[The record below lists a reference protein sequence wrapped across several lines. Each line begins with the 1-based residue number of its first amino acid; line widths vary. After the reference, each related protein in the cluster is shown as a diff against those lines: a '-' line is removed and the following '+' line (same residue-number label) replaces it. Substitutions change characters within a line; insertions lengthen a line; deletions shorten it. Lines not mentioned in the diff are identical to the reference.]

1 MPDTDLSGLGRDARH
16 LRLDTFVRLRWLAI
30 TGQSAAVVGAQFG
43 LGLPLPFGWCFLVI
57 ATSSWLNLA
66 LRIRFPA
73 SYRLSDD
80 SAALLLAFDIVQL
93 AALLFLTGG
102 LQNPFSLL
110 FLAPVLISATA
121 LPPERT
127 LALGLLAV
135 GLATLLALVH
145 RPLPWF
151 ADGRIELP
159 FLYVSGVWTAI
170 LLGTAFTGV
179 YAWRVAEE
187 TRLLAQALA
196 ATELVL
202 AREQHLSQLDGLA
215 AAAAHELGTPLG
227 TIMVVTKELVRQLG
241 PTASPAVAEDLNLLR
256 EQVDR
261 CRGILGKL
269 TSLDGDGVG
278 FLETVTFSHLV
289 EELVAPQRAL
299 GAALDI
305 SSSGEGPEP
314 AWRRNPGVMF
324 GLANILDNAVDFAEA
339 RVSVEGRWTPERV
352 WIEIRDDGPGF
363 SSEVL
368 LRAGEPYVT
377 TRSHDRPQSGE
388 TVGAGLGLGLFIAKT
403 LIERSGAQLALM
415 NVAAPERPRRRS
427 CASPG
432 RATSSS
438 AARRRDILRNSV
450 SAPPCPRAMPS
461 LYEAQTQEP
470 DDENPKGVPDAHAA
484 RDRGGDRR
492 CRAQRCRSAG
502 RLLRPQPADR
512 RRRQALLRPVSRAPW
527 RAAATTCRSPTAS
540 PTASRPSR
548 PGPPPSR

>member
-1 MPDTDLSGLGRDARH
+1 MYTIQERLAGLDGRARQ

-43 LGLPLPFGWCFLVI
+43 LGLNLPFGWCFLVI
-57 ATSSWLNLA
+57 AASSWLNLA

-73 SYRLSDD
+73 SYRLNAD

-127 LALGLLAV
+127 LALGLLAI

-187 TRLLAQALA
+187 ARLLAQALA

-227 TIMVVTKELVRQLG
+227 TIMVVSKELIRQIG
-241 PTASPAVAEDLNLLR
+241 PDASPAVAEDLALLR

-261 CRGILGKL
+261 CRSILGKL
-269 TSLDGDGVG
+269 TSLGSDGDGDGDGGG
-278 FLETVTFSHLV
+278 FLTTVTFSHLV
-289 EELVAPQRAL
+289 EELAAPQRAL
-299 GAALDI
+299 GVVIDASCRGD
-305 SSSGEGPEP
+305 GPEP
-314 AWRRNPGVMF
+314 FCRRNPGVMF
-324 GLANILDNAVDFAEA
+324 GLGNILDNAADFAQT
-339 RVSVEGRWTPERV
+339 RVSLEGYWNHERV

-363 SSEVL
+363 SAEVL

-377 TRSHDRPQSGE
+377 TRSAEQSPPGGSA
-388 TVGAGLGLGLFIAKT
+388 TVGLGLGLFIAKT
-403 LIERSGAQLALM
+403 LIERSGAQISLSNALGQDRHGAI
-415 NVAAPERPRRRS
+415 VRVSWARHIFERGAVPRHSPEISGSAPLPS
-427 CASPG
+427 
-432 RATSSS
+432 
-438 AARRRDILRNSV
+438 RDI
-450 SAPPCPRAMPS
+450 
-461 LYEAQTQEP
+461 
-470 DDENPKGVPDAHAA
+470 VPI
-484 RDRGGDRR
+484 
-492 CRAQRCRSAG
+492 
-502 RLLRPQPADR
+502 
-512 RRRQALLRPVSRAPW
+512 
-527 RAAATTCRSPTAS
+527 
-540 PTASRPSR
+540 
-548 PGPPPSR
+548 

>member
-1 MPDTDLSGLGRDARH
+1 MIDMSSSGFVRDARH

-57 ATSSWLNLA
+57 ASSSWLNLA

-80 SAALLLAFDIVQL
+80 SAALLLAFDIIQL

-127 LALGLLAV
+127 LALGLLAI

-151 ADGRIELP
+151 ADGRLELP
-159 FLYVSGVWTAI
+159 FLYVSGIWTAI

-179 YAWRVAEE
+179 YAWKVAEE
-187 TRLLAQALA
+187 TRQLAQALA

-227 TIMVVTKELVRQLG
+227 TIMVVTKELTRQLA
-241 PTASPAVAEDLNLLR
+241 PTASPAVKDDLKLLR
-256 EQVDR
+256 DQVDR
-261 CRGILGKL
+261 CRGILSKL
-269 TSLDGDGVG
+269 TSLDGDQAG
-278 FLETVTFSHLV
+278 FLQTVSISHLV

-299 GAALDI
+299 GIVLDA

-314 AWRRNPGVMF
+314 ACRRNPGVLF
-324 GLANILDNAVDFAEA
+324 GLANIVDNAVDFATKQVAIEA
-339 RVSVEGRWTPERV
+339 RWTLDRVSL
-352 WIEIRDDGPGF
+352 EIRDDGPGF

-377 TRSHDRPQSGE
+377 TRSPDRSRSGE
-388 TVGAGLGLGLFIAKT
+388 MVGAGLGLGLFIAKT
-403 LIERSGAQLALM
+403 LIERSGAQLSLS
-415 NVAAPERPRRRS
+415 NVS
-427 CASPG
+427 G
-432 RATSSS
+432 
-438 AARRRDILRNSV
+438 
-450 SAPPCPRAMPS
+450 
-461 LYEAQTQEP
+461 
-470 DDENPKGVPDAHAA
+470 H
-484 RDRGGDRR
+484 
-492 CRAQRCRSAG
+492 
-502 RLLRPQPADR
+502 
-512 RRRQALLRPVSRAPW
+512 
-527 RAAATTCRSPTAS
+527 SPTSIPATGAVVRVSWARHIFERDAIARNPAEFSTHS
-540 PTASRPSR
+540 PMTERDPL
-548 PGPPPSR
+548 PI